1 MLERVL
7 RAADYRPSLP
17 LADYADQITA
27 IAARRGIERVRV
39 FGSTVHGEDHFDS
52 DIDLLV
58 SPGPRVDLF
67 DLALFAEEVRA
78 LTGFPVDVVTDTAVS
93 AGMPLRSSDRELQRI
108 LHRCESV
115 IEAGRESFA
124 EGAPHY
130 DVASMVVIRL
140 AALLERPEF
149 ANLAERLTPDEI
161 TAIKATRNIASHAGY
176 VGMNDDLFW
185 AAVTVRIPEIV
196 TRLLDSASP

>member
-1 MLERVL
+1 MEKGTRAASDEMLERVL

-93 AGMPLRSSDRELQRI
+93 PQA
-108 LHRCESV
+108 
-115 IEAGRESFA
+115 A
-124 EGAPHY
+124 E
-130 DVASMVVIRL
+130 
-140 AALLERPEF
+140 AALE
-149 ANLAERLTPDEI
+149 
-161 TAIKATRNIASHAGY
+161 
-176 VGMNDDLFW
+176 
-185 AAVTVRIPEIV
+185 AVA
-196 TRLLDSASP
+196 L